1 MEGDFPDRATD
12 LACPFQRLLA
22 IEGHACRPLCHLLVY
37 HYVYE
42 SMSLC
47 VRMYVRRSED
57 NWKELVFSSVVRFQG
72 LIAGDRFGSRRLYPE
87 ASRCLLFCLRVLP
100 FELQRE
106 HFSLSHFPG
115 N

>member
-47 VRMYVRRSED
+47 VHMYVRRSED

-72 LIAGDRFGSRRLYPE
+72 LIAGDRFGS
-87 ASRCLLFCLRVLP
+87 LLFCLRVLP